1 MYKVTIEDKVI
12 QTDENTSVDELVKN
26 NFNNIKPVAA
36 KLNGALVD
44 MSEIINKDSLIELI
58 NSSDEKGLEIIRHT
72 CAHVFGHAIKQLYPN
87 TKMVIGPTIDNG
99 FYYDIDAKESIS
111 EKDLSS
117 IENLMKKL
125 AKKNYK
131 IIREV
136 VTKEKAKSV
145 FKERKED
152 YKLKLIEDIP
162 ADEVIA
168 IYHHEEY
175 IDMCRGPH
183 LTSTRELNYFKLM
196 KISGSYW
203 KGDSKNEQLQ
213 RIYGTAWDTK
223 DNLKAYLHKLEEAE
237 KRDHRK
243 IGQKLDMFHFQEE
256 SPGMVF
262 WHNNG
267 WTLFNIIK
275 DFRFTYHKPSINP
288 YIRQWLFFNRS
299 YHFIVFKI

>member
-1 MYKVTIEDKVI
+1 MYKVNIENKVI
-12 QTDENTSVDELVKN
+12 KVTENLSVDEIVKN
-26 NFNNIKPVAA
+26 NFPDIRPVAA
-36 KLNGALVD
+36 KIDGVLRDL
-44 MSEIINKDSLIELI
+44 SEIVNKDSSIELVKPV
-58 NSSDEKGLEIIRHT
+58 DEEGLEIIRHT
-72 CAHVFGHAIKQLYPN
+72 CAHVFGHAIKQMYPD

-99 FYYDIDAKESIS
+99 FYYDIYSQDSIS

-117 IENLMKKL
+117 IEALMKKL

-136 VTKEKAKSV
+136 VTKEKAQNV

-162 ADEVIA
+162 SDEVIA

-183 LTSTRELNYFKLM
+183 LISTRELNYFKLM

-223 DNLKAYLHKLEEAE
+223 DNLKA
-237 KRDHRK
+237 
-243 IGQKLDMFHFQEE
+243 
-256 SPGMVF
+256 
-262 WHNNG
+262 
-267 WTLFNIIK
+267 
-275 DFRFTYHKPSINP
+275 
-288 YIRQWLFFNRS
+288 
-299 YHFIVFKI
+299 

>member
-1 MYKVTIEDKVI
+1 MYKVTIENKVI
-12 QTDENTSVDELVKN
+12 ETDENLSVDDLVKN
-26 NFNNIKPVAA
+26 NFTNIKPVAA
-36 KLNGALVD
+36 KINGALVD
-44 MSEIINKDSLIELI
+44 MSEIINKDSSIELI
-58 NSSDEKGLEIIRHT
+58 NSSDEQGLEIIRHT
-72 CAHVFGHAIKQLYPN
+72 CAHVFGHAIKQLYPD

-99 FYYDIDAKESIS
+99 FYYDIYAKESIS
-111 EKDLSS
+111 EKDLAS
-117 IENLMKKL
+117 IESLMKKL

-136 VTKEKAKSV
+136 VTKERAQSV
-145 FKERKED
+145 FRERKED
-152 YKLKLIEDIP
+152 YKLKLIEDIT
-162 ADEVIA
+162 DNEVIA

-203 KGDSKNEQLQ
+203 KGDSNNEQLQ

-243 IGQKLDMFHFQEE
+243 IGQKLDLFHFQ
-256 SPGMVF
+256 
-262 WHNNG
+262 
-267 WTLFNIIK
+267 
-275 DFRFTYHKPSINP
+275 
-288 YIRQWLFFNRS
+288 
-299 YHFIVFKI
+299 